1 MRRTYGR
8 RVVEAQAVK
17 PPAEEKKP
25 LSAAG
30 RPTRYM
36 TEMEYA
42 EHQRSITKKYFDADP
57 ERLVRNREQSRVN
70 YEKRIAKL
78 RQDPVAYAAFLRELN
93 ENSKAWGIGKR
104 RRKPRTPLK

>member
-8 RVVEAQAVK
+8 RIVGAQTVK

-30 RPTRYM
+30 KPISHM

-42 EHQRSITKKYFDADP
+42 EHQRSVTKKYFDADP
-57 ERLVRNREQSRVN
+57 KRLIRNREQVRAN
-70 YEKRIAKL
+70 HAKRIAKL

-93 ENSKAWGIGKR
+93 ENNKAWGLGKR